1 MEVGLGLQS
10 NKQAAE
16 YTAIARQAEGAGFDV
31 ISVFHDLLYQP
42 AVVPLT
48 LIARA
53 TEHVRLGP
61 AALNARTLHPVEFA
75 GQPPP
80 STSSRTAVP
89 TSA

>member
-16 YTAIARQAEGAGFDV
+16 YRAIARQAEAAGFDV

-48 LIARA
+48 LIAQA

-61 AALNARTLHPVEFA
+61 AALNARTLHPVEVA
-75 GQPPP
+75 GPRR
-80 STSSRTAVP
+80 STSSRMAAP